1 MILLLYFLKNQLS
14 LIGKRICFHTFEKIL
29 LMRKGYIL
37 LILAEFCF
45 AGATVFAK
53 FATTGT
59 NIPAIEVTFLRFF
72 LGFFITWFT
81 MHQAGMTFTPVKFRL
96 VVWRAILNTAA
107 VILFFLAVKY
117 TTITNANML
126 NMTYPVYLLLFA
138 PLFLGEK
145 VKPVHYVFLVLTMIG
160 IWLII
165 HPDFHN
171 LNIGDFYGIASGI
184 VGSLAI
190 VSLRK
195 AREFDSTY
203 IILFYLMLIGMIIN
217 GVMLIPVFV
226 IPTKTQLILMCA
238 SALLGYAGQAFITSG
253 YKHVEAGKGSM
264 VSSSRILF
272 AFLFGAIIFS
282 EPITWVLL
290 LGAGLITI
298 SLIGVTRKSEAR
310 S

>member
-1 MILLLYFLKNQLS
+1 
-14 LIGKRICFHTFEKIL
+14 
-29 LMRKGYIL
+29 MRKGYIL

-45 AGATVFAK
+45 AAATVFAK

-59 NIPAIEVTFLRFF
+59 DIPALEVTFLRFF
-72 LGFFITWFT
+72 LGFFITWFG
-81 MHQAGMTFTPVKFRL
+81 MHHARMSYRPVNFKL
-96 VVWRAILNTAA
+96 VVWRAVLNTAA
-107 VILFFLAVKY
+107 VILFFLSVKY
-117 TTITNANML
+117 TTITNSNML

-138 PLFLGEK
+138 PLFLKEK
-145 VKPVHYVFLVLTMIG
+145 VKPSHFAFLILTMVG
-160 IWLII
+160 IWLIV

-171 LNIGDFYGIASGI
+171 INIGDYYGIASGI

-203 IILFYLMLIGMIIN
+203 IILFYLMGIGAIIN
-217 GVMLIPVFV
+217 GVMMIPVFV
-226 IPTKTQLILMCA
+226 MPSMTQLVIMIT
-238 SALLGYAGQAFITSG
+238 SALMGYAGQAFITSG

-264 VSSSRILF
+264 VSSSRIIF
-272 AFLFGAIIFS
+272 AFLFGALIFS

-298 SLIGVTRKSEAR
+298 SLIGVTRKQLK
-310 S
+310 